1 MDGKA
6 ESQLKLFVK
15 RTISSSIIMKEL
27 LIFFA
32 VSHHKFFSTSKDLF
46 NEKLIA

>member
-1 MDGKA
+1 MGDKA

-15 RTISSSIIMKEL
+15 KTMSSSIIMKEL

-32 VSHHKFFSTSKDLF
+32 VSHHKFFSSNKDLF